1 MAPPPAGKQSPEAA
15 AQRLRKALGQ
25 AVVGY
30 DMLAEGDRV
39 MVALSGGKDSYSL
52 LVLLDELAARAP
64 IQFELIPVHLDQKQ
78 PGYDGAP
85 LRAWL
90 EARGGEFHILEEDT
104 YSVVTE
110 KIPANKTYC
119 ALCSRLRRGVLY
131 NAAERL
137 GCTKIALGHH
147 RDDAIETLLL
157 NQFFSGQLKTMPPV
171 LASDD
176 GRNIVIRPLFL
187 AAEADLTIYAAARA
201 FPIVPCNLCGS
212 QDNLWRQQVKDLLV
226 ELEARIPN
234 LRQSL
239 LKSLRNVLPSHLA
252 DTSLWERLGHAP
264 SRREGVGTEE
274 SPSQSCGASSTGR
287 EPSTLV

>member
-1 MAPPPAGKQSPEAA
+1 MNARALPISTSTPDTAAAGEATTSPQVA

-25 AVVGY
+25 AVVGFG
-30 DMLAEGDRV
+30 MLQEGDRV

-52 LVLLDELAARAP
+52 LVLLDELLVRAP
-64 IQFELIPVHLDQKQ
+64 ISFELIPVHLDQKQ

-104 YSVVTE
+104 YSVVTD

-119 ALCSRLRRGVLY
+119 SLCSRLRRGVLY

-137 GCTKIALGHH
+137 GCSKIALGHH

-176 GRNIVIRPLFL
+176 GRNIVIRPLYY
-187 AAEADLTIYAAARA
+187 AAESDLVAYAAAQE

-212 QDNLWRQQVKDLLV
+212 QDNLWRQQVKDLLTD
-226 ELEARIPN
+226 LEGRIPN
-234 LRQSL
+234 IRQSL
-239 LKSLRNVLPSHLA
+239 LKSLRNVRPTHLA
-252 DTSLWERLGHAP
+252 DTELWERIGHAP
-264 SRREGVGTEE
+264 SSRDGE
-274 SPSQSCGASSTGR
+274 
-287 EPSTLV
+287 

>member
-1 MAPPPAGKQSPEAA
+1 MNARALPLTSPTAAPAAALASPQAA

-25 AVVGY
+25 AVVGF

-39 MVALSGGKDSYSL
+39 MVALSGGKDSYAL
-52 LVLLDELAARAP
+52 LVLLDELRARAP

-90 EARGGEFHILEEDT
+90 EARGGEFHILQEDT
-104 YSVVTE
+104 YSVVTD
-110 KIPANKTYC
+110 KIPATKTYC
-119 ALCSRLRRGVLY
+119 SLCSRLRRGVLY

-176 GRNIVIRPLFL
+176 GRNVVIRPLFL
-187 AAEADLTIYAAARA
+187 AAEADLATYALAQA

-226 ELEARIPN
+226 DLEGRIPN
-234 LRQSL
+234 IRQSL

-252 DTSLWERLGHAP
+252 DTSLWERLGHTPAQ
-264 SRREGVGTEE
+264 RA
-274 SPSQSCGASSTGR
+274 GAGAHRDEASA
-287 EPSTLV
+287 

>member
-1 MAPPPAGKQSPEAA
+1 VNARALPLSSPGSAPPPSPQAPVISPEVAG
-15 AQRLRKALGQ
+15 QRLRKALGK
-25 AVVGY
+25 AVVGFS
-30 DMLAEGDRV
+30 MLAEGDRV

-52 LVLLDELAARAP
+52 LVLLDELRTRAP
-64 IQFELIPVHLDQKQ
+64 IGFELIPVHLDQKQ

-104 YSVVTE
+104 YSVVTD
-110 KIPANKTYC
+110 KIPENKTYC

-131 NAAERL
+131 NAAQRL

-176 GRNIVIRPLFL
+176 GRNVVIRPLYY
-187 AAEADLTIYAAARA
+187 AAEADLVAYAAAQE

-226 ELEARIPN
+226 DLEGRIPN

-239 LKSLRNVLPSHLA
+239 LSSLTTVRPTHLA
-252 DTSLWERLGHAP
+252 DRELWERIGHTPAQR
-264 SRREGVGTEE
+264 SA
-274 SPSQSCGASSTGR
+274 PSQSETQ
-287 EPSTLV
+287 